1 MRVKSTGG
9 GIDTPRVQCTSHK
22 YKNKKYEDDDTSK
35 IVDKDILEEDVYH
48 TPIKSPTELKIY
60 NRGQENKGSTLEWKI
75 MNTDRYYTMQ

>member
-1 MRVKSTGG
+1 MLKAQEGALIPQECNAHHTNTRT
-9 GIDTPRVQCTSHK
+9 
-22 YKNKKYEDDDTSK
+22 KKYEDDDTSK

-60 NRGQENKGSTLEWKI
+60 NRGQENKGGTLEWKI